1 MLKRLFDFFFSLI
14 GLIILSP
21 LIFIISILII
31 IDSKGGFFYK
41 QKRVRKNNRD
51 FSLIKFRTMKTGSD
65 MQGLLT
71 VGSKDSRVT
80 KTGYF
85 LRKH

>member
-31 IDSKGGFFYK
+31 IDSKGGIFYK
-41 QKRVRKNNRD
+41 QKRV
-51 FSLIKFRTMKTGSD
+51 G
-65 MQGLLT
+65 
-71 VGSKDSRVT
+71 
-80 KTGYF
+80 
-85 LRKH
+85 